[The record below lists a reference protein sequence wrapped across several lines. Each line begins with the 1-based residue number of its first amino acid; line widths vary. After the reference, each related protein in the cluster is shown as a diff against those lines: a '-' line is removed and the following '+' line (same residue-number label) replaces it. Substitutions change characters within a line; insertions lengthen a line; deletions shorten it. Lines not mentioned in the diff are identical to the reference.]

1 MAKLTVDQKTV
12 KDLFVNKKSDFL
24 IPDYQRPYAWS
35 EEECQTLWDDL
46 FDFAFPELD
55 YEKFSSDSEYYLGPI
70 VTYKNDDNK
79 LEIIDGQQRLTTIM
93 LLLRAFY
100 TKFGNMQDEKSR
112 STRDVIAQCIWKT
125 DEFGKPL
132 TDQLKIDSE
141 VATDD
146 DKEGFLNI
154 LKSGIADKNDR
165 SKYATNYRFFQDKI
179 AEFLDKFP
187 SWFSF
192 LPVRILN
199 NCILLPID
207 ADNQDTALRI
217 FSTLNDRGLPLSDAD
232 IFKAQF
238 YNFFKTQGKKDAFI
252 AKWRELE
259 SLCSELFENTSANAM
274 DELFTRYM
282 YFERAK
288 QNITSSTTEALRKF
302 YERDKY
308 AVLKSE
314 ETFENLRDLAAFWDA
329 VYRQDKNRF
338 SEEVLKELFVLNYAP
353 NRMWTYIVSVYYLQN
368 RDQDGML
375 EEEKFV
381 PFLKKIIGF
390 IWAYAIINPGMNALR
405 APIYSEMRKIVL
417 GEPIEFSNYKFDK
430 ENVRSLL
437 ELYRFYNGRPIT
449 KSMLV
454 WWMFQNKDQELIP
467 LDTKFD
473 IEHIFAR
480 KRYENDKS
488 SLKDPN
494 NLESL
499 GNKAVLEKRINI
511 RAAEYRF
518 EDKRKYYQGFMTARN
533 KQKDKT
539 VNTELVTLAD
549 LPDFTEQSI
558 VERKKQILNSF
569 ISYLE
574 NNNLLK

>member
-12 KDLFVNKKSDFL
+12 KELFVDKKSDFL

-35 EEECQTLWDDL
+35 EEECLTLWEDI

-55 YEKFSSDSEYYLGPI
+55 PEKFNSENEYYLGPI
-70 VTYKNDDNK
+70 VTYKNKDNK

-112 STRDVIAQCIWKT
+112 STREIIAQCIWKT
-125 DEFGKPL
+125 DEFGKPR
-132 TDQLKIDSE
+132 TNQLKIDSE

-187 SWFSF
+187 SWFSY

-207 ADNQDTALRI
+207 ADDQDTALRI
-217 FSTLNDRGLPLSDAD
+217 LSTLNDRGLPLSDAD

-238 YNFFKTQGKKDAFI
+238 YNFFKSQGKKDEFI
-252 AKWRELE
+252 EKWKELE
-259 SLCSELFENTSANAM
+259 SFCSELFENSSDTAM

-449 KSMLV
+449 KYMLV
-454 WWMFQNKDQELIP
+454 WWMYQNKDQELIP

-480 KRYENDKS
+480 KRYENDKR

-518 EDKRKYYQGFMTARN
+518 DDKRKYYQGFMTARN

-558 VERKKQILNSF
+558 VDRKKQILNGF

>member
-314 ETFENLRDLAAFWDA
+314 ETFENLRDLATFWDA

-454 WWMFQNKDQELIP
+454 WWMYQNKDQELIP

>member
-314 ETFENLRDLAAFWDA
+314 ETFENLRDLATFWDA

-353 NRMWTYIVSVYYLQN
+353 NRMWTYIVSVYYLQK

-454 WWMFQNKDQELIP
+454 WWMYQNKDQELIP

>member
-12 KDLFVNKKSDFL
+12 KELFVDKKSDFL

-35 EEECQTLWDDL
+35 EEECLTLWEDI

-55 YEKFSSDSEYYLGPI
+55 PGKFNSENEYYLGPI
-70 VTYKNDDNK
+70 VTYKNKDNK

-112 STRDVIAQCIWKT
+112 STREIIAQCIWKT
-125 DEFGKPL
+125 DEFGKPR
-132 TDQLKIDSE
+132 TNQLKIDSE

-146 DKEGFLNI
+146 NKEGFLNI

-187 SWFSF
+187 SWFSY

-207 ADNQDTALRI
+207 ADDQDTALRI

-238 YNFFKTQGKKDAFI
+238 YNFFKSQGKKDEFI
-252 AKWRELE
+252 EKWKELE
-259 SLCSELFENTSANAM
+259 SLCSELFENSSDTAM

-368 RDQDGML
+368 RDRDGGL
-375 EEEKFV
+375 EEKQFV

-417 GEPIEFSNYKFDK
+417 GEPIEFLNYKFDK

-454 WWMFQNKDQELIP
+454 WWMYQNKDQELIP

-480 KRYENDKS
+480 KRYENDKK

-518 EDKRKYYQGFMTARN
+518 DDKRKYYQGFMTARN

-558 VERKKQILNSF
+558 VDRKKQILNGF

>member
-1 MAKLTVDQKTV
+1 
-12 KDLFVNKKSDFL
+12 
-24 IPDYQRPYAWS
+24 
-35 EEECQTLWDDL
+35 
-46 FDFAFPELD
+46 
-55 YEKFSSDSEYYLGPI
+55 
-70 VTYKNDDNK
+70 
-79 LEIIDGQQRLTTIM
+79 
-93 LLLRAFY
+93 
-100 TKFGNMQDEKSR
+100 
-112 STRDVIAQCIWKT
+112 
-125 DEFGKPL
+125 
-132 TDQLKIDSE
+132 
-141 VATDD
+141 
-146 DKEGFLNI
+146 
-154 LKSGIADKNDR
+154 
-165 SKYATNYRFFQDKI
+165 
-179 AEFLDKFP
+179 
-187 SWFSF
+187 
-192 LPVRILN
+192 
-199 NCILLPID
+199 
-207 ADNQDTALRI
+207 
-217 FSTLNDRGLPLSDAD
+217 
-232 IFKAQF
+232 
-238 YNFFKTQGKKDAFI
+238 
-252 AKWRELE
+252 
-259 SLCSELFENTSANAM
+259 M

-368 RDQDGML
+368 RDRDGGL
-375 EEEKFV
+375 EEKQFV

-417 GEPIEFSNYKFDK
+417 GEPIEFLNYKFDK
-430 ENVRSLL
+430 ENLRSLL

-454 WWMFQNKDQELIP
+454 WWMYQNKDQELIP

-480 KRYENDKS
+480 KRYENDKR

-518 EDKRKYYQGFMTARN
+518 DDKRKYYQGFLTARN

-558 VERKKQILNSF
+558 VDRKKQILNGF

>member
-1 MAKLTVDQKTV
+1 M
-12 KDLFVNKKSDFL
+12 
-24 IPDYQRPYAWS
+24 
-35 EEECQTLWDDL
+35 WDDL

-314 ETFENLRDLAAFWDA
+314 ETFENLRDLATFWDA

-454 WWMFQNKDQELIP
+454 WWMYQNKDQELIP

-499 GNKAVLEKRINI
+499 GSKNEFMDTIKKSGKQGIEKVYGL
-511 RAAEYRF
+511 RAHTLHRYLSGLLSLW
-518 EDKRKYYQGFMTARN
+518 RK
-533 KQKDKT
+533 
-539 VNTELVTLAD
+539 TEAISTL
-549 LPDFTEQSI
+549 
-558 VERKKQILNSF
+558 
-569 ISYLE
+569 
-574 NNNLLK
+574 